1 VHSWC
6 ESILGEKS
14 RARPAGFQAILDEA
28 DALLEREPFHG
39 DGDSDAVGQVSRVD
53 RPKRIERVSAPHN
66 IPAGAFSES
75 GKPMPDEAKGCLPGS
90 AGHGEPA
97 RLRCSL
103 RHLDDCHL
111 GERRDHPAKAY
122 IYELYRGG
130 GSLSSLLEGEYFN
143 AIRSWQ
149 DGYLKGR
156 ERMENLFLPCPMRD
170 HYGFAHQL
178 VTSQGAKPMDEN
190 AAAALSDLEYR
201 GKMMEYNGLTA
212 ELLDPVWQREVYPG
226 QEGAQR

>member
-1 VHSWC
+1 MIRA
-6 ESILGEKS
+6 EQ
-14 RARPAGFQAILDEA
+14 RARMLEKELQMIYERKPFLADFWNAGIM
-28 DALLEREPFHG
+28 
-39 DGDSDAVGQVSRVD
+39 SVGC
-53 RPKRIERVSAPHN
+53 I
-66 IPAGAFSES
+66 
-75 GKPMPDEAKGCLPGS
+75 S
-90 AGHGEPA
+90 AGCPGGYFYIDWNGNIAPCVCF
-97 RLRCSL
+97 LYTK
-103 RHLDDCHL
+103 
-111 GERRDHPAKAY
+111 AK

-130 GSLSSLLEGEYFN
+130 GPSSSLLEGEYFN

-156 ERMENLFLPCPMRD
+156 ERMKNLFLPCPMRD

-201 GKMMEYNGLTA
+201 GKMTEYNGLTA